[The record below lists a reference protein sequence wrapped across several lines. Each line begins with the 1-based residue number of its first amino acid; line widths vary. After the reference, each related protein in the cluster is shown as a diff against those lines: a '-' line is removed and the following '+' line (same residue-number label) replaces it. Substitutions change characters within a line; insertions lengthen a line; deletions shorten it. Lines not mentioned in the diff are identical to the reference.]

1 MNIALFSPSRNPY
14 SETFIQAQKERLQG
28 KVYYYYGGGGSLNLE
43 GEVHPVS
50 RLSRAQRFIK
60 WFLKKPAH
68 LLRVKNI
75 IASLKKKK
83 IDVILVQYGIHAFD
97 LLPVLQKTSI
107 PFVVHF
113 HGYDASVK
121 EVIKRTNQYQEVFR
135 HAAFVI
141 AVSKKMHKT
150 LLELGC
156 PSSKLILNTYGPNPI
171 FFDVQANFEKK
182 TFISI
187 GRFVDKK
194 APHLTIM
201 AFAKA
206 LKVHPDANL
215 WMAGDG
221 VLKNACFDLAK
232 VLGCEK
238 SVEFLGIIT
247 PEAYRERLQKVR
259 GFVQHSKTGLNGDME
274 GTPLAVLEA
283 SAAGVPVISTLHAGI
298 PDVVIHEQTGLL
310 AEEGAVEEMAQH
322 MIRLLDDVELA
333 GELGRAARK
342 RIYEAFT
349 MQRYISKLD
358 EVLLQ
363 AVEHVQ
369 DKESRLNT

>member
-14 SETFIQAQKERLQG
+14 SETFIQAQKERLSG
-28 KVYYYYGGGGSLNLE
+28 KVYYYYGSGDSFRVEGEERNIARLTLFQKFCERFLRKPTRSLRATNIANSLN
-43 GEVHPVS
+43 
-50 RLSRAQRFIK
+50 
-60 WFLKKPAH
+60 
-68 LLRVKNI
+68 
-75 IASLKKKK
+75 KKKVA
-83 IDVILVQYGIHAFD
+83 VILVQYGNHAFD

-121 EVIKRTNQYQEVFR
+121 EVIKRANQYQEVFR
-135 HAAFVI
+135 QSAFVI
-141 AVSKKMHKT
+141 AVSKKMHKA

-187 GRFVDKK
+187 GRFVNKK

-206 LKVHPDANL
+206 LKVHPDAKL
-215 WMAGDG
+215 CMAGDG
-221 VLKNACFDLAK
+221 VLKNTCFDLAK
-232 VLGCEK
+232 VLGCK
-238 SVEFLGIIT
+238 KAVDFLGIIT
-247 PEAYRERLQKVR
+247 PEDYRNRLQHVR

-283 SAAGVPVISTLHAGI
+283 SAAGLPVISTVHAGI

-310 AEEGAVEEMAQH
+310 SEEGAVEDMAQH

-333 GELGRAARK
+333 RELGRAGRK
-342 RIYEAFT
+342 RIAEAFT

-363 AVEHVQ
+363 AAEQV
-369 DKESRLNT
+369 